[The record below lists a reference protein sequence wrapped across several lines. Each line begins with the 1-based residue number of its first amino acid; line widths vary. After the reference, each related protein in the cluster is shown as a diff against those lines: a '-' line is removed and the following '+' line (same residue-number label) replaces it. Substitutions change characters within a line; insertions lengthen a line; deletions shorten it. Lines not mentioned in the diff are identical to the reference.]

1 MYADTLELEALED
14 SKYLIKYAAEN
25 NKTDLKKETVLTL
38 ETARDANDNGTW
50 SSEIAAEFWA
60 AFSAV
65 CTCVNPVTITSIY
78 SNVPTITVA
87 KWRVKLFRAKPIVS
101 LSERTARR
109 YMALLL
115 TLLAASIVLGYAVN
129 STKST
134 TADVSQVLQAQVS
147 NVDALQAEIRSFK
160 KAYGTNGQ
168 YSEMATFPVDG
179 DSDMLAS
186 VDKMEK
192 LGSGIDQAVNRTEAE
207 VSALMRLLS
216 PFQTKSYSTKPQD
229 FLDTS
234 IVQLRTTIDGFYARQ
249 SYVART
255 TPRIDGIAQFINF
268 ALLPVLLGTMGAC
281 AYVVRMLSE
290 QIRTTTF
297 TSTSGIRHAVRVALG
312 ALTGVVLGFGGYFT
326 PGMASGSILSAA
338 ALSFIAGYAV
348 EPVFALLDKIAETFR
363 AP

>member
-1 MYADTLELEALED
+1 MYADALELEALED
-14 SKYLIKYAAEN
+14 SRYLVKYAAEN

-38 ETARDANDNGTW
+38 ENARDANSNGAW
-50 SSEIAAEFWA
+50 NSEIAAEFWA
-60 AFSAV
+60 AFSAL
-65 CTCVNPVTITSIY
+65 CTCVNPVTIASIY
-78 SNVPTITVA
+78 SNVPTIPLA
-87 KWRVKLFRAKPIVS
+87 KWRVKLFRAKPIIS

-129 STKST
+129 STQST
-134 TADVSQVLQAQVS
+134 TTDVSKIIQDQVP
-147 NVDALQAEIRSFK
+147 NVDALQTQIRLFK
-160 KAYGTNGQ
+160 KTYGTNGV
-168 YSEMATFPVDG
+168 YPELGAFPVDG
-179 DSDMLAS
+179 DSDLLAA
-186 VDKMEK
+186 VDKMQK
-192 LGSGIDQAVNRTEAE
+192 LGSQIDQAVNRTEAE
-207 VSALMRLLS
+207 VSSLMRLLS
-216 PFQTKSYSTKPQD
+216 PFQAKSYTSKPQD
-229 FLDTS
+229 YLDNS
-234 IVQLRTTIDGFYARQ
+234 ISELRLTIANFYARQ

-312 ALTGVVLGFGGYFT
+312 ALTGVVLGFGGYLT
-326 PGMASGSILSAA
+326 PAMASGSPLSAA